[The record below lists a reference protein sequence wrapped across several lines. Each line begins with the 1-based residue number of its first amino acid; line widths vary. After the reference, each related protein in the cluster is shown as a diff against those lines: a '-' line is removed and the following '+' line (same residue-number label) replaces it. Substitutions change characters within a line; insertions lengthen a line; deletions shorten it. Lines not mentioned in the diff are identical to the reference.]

1 MSSEDDIPHDGAPP
15 EDAKTVYMPPPQSAI
30 PAAQP
35 SQPPTPPAAATM
47 PPPPPPVASS
57 PPSAPPPAPP
67 VTAGQVQVGSV
78 LNNIYEVKRLIGRG
92 GMGEVFEG
100 VNVNDDHDRVAI
112 KVMLPSL
119 AADPNVQ
126 AMFRKEAR
134 TLTRLSHPAVVQYR
148 VLAQEPTLGV
158 FYIVTEFIDGEPLSD
173 VMGRNKPS
181 SNDLRGLI
189 RRMAE
194 GLRAAHALGAVHR
207 DMSPDNV
214 LLPGG
219 KLEQAK
225 IIDFGIAKD
234 LDPSKA
240 TIVGDGFA
248 GKLGYVAPEQFGDFG
263 REIGPWTDV
272 YSVGLVILSVAA
284 GRNIDMGA
292 TLVEAI
298 DKRRAGPDLAAVP
311 DDLKPLLA
319 KMVTA
324 DPAHRLRSMDDVLAM
339 LDGAPAMP
347 IIVSPQPAKPPK
359 AERPPKAASP
369 PKAATTGTTDKK
381 PSILP
386 LAIGGGVVVVG
397 LIGGLIFVMRPH
409 DKAPAAAASTASTVA
424 TPSAETAR
432 RAVEAAL
439 PTVSCSWLDIVS
451 ATPSGSG
458 VAVALTGVAGSP
470 QDASAK
476 ISQAAKAAGVNIAS
490 LDLEGV
496 SPTDSSACTALDA
509 FRPIRADTSASGR
522 RLSTSQ
528 TKYTFEKQPDG
539 SLKQIALITM
549 AIGNPATDFTL
560 LGLDPTGLIQQ
571 ISPSRQW
578 FADKIKDPS
587 LKDQFTDLGSDS
599 YRLSVGM
606 TPPAGLQGLL
616 LLTGKGP
623 FDAKL
628 LAVAP
633 SARSADW
640 SAKVAQ
646 AATAGGWKAEMVWYR
661 TVDP

>member
-1 MSSEDDIPHDGAPP
+1 MSSEDDIPHDDAPPEGAPP
-15 EDAKTVYMPPPQSAI
+15 EDAKTVFMPPPAPTAV
-30 PAAQP
+30 PAP
-35 SQPPTPPAAATM
+35 SPPAQFE
-47 PPPPPPVASS
+47 
-57 PPSAPPPAPP
+57 PPSAPAPP
-67 VTAGQVQVGSV
+67 SLPPSAPAAAGHVQAGSI

-173 VMGRNKPS
+173 IMGRLKPS

-298 DKRRAGPDLAAVP
+298 DKRRAGPDLTAVP

-324 DPAHRLRSMDDVLAM
+324 DPAHRLRSMDEVLAM

-347 IIVSPQPAKPPK
+347 IVVSPQPAKPPK
-359 AERPPKAASP
+359 AARPPKAAKA
-369 PKAATTGTTDKK
+369 PKAPTTGTAGNKA
-381 PSILP
+381 SILP
-386 LAIGGGVVVVG
+386 LTIGGGVVVVG
-397 LIGGLIFVMRPH
+397 LIGGLMFVMRPH
-409 DKAPAAAASTASTVA
+409 EKAPATAALTASTVAA

-432 RAVEAAL
+432 RAIEAAL

-476 ISQAAKAAGVNIAS
+476 LSAAAKAAGVNIAS
-490 LDLEGV
+490 LDLGDV
-496 SPTDSSACTALDA
+496 SPADTSACAILDA
-509 FRPIRADTSASGR
+509 FRPMRADTSVGGR
-522 RLSTSQ
+522 KLSTSQ
-528 TKYTFEKQPDG
+528 AKYTMEKQPDG
-539 SLKQIALITM
+539 SVSQKAVINM
-549 AIGNPATDFTL
+549 AIADPSTDFSL
-560 LGLDPTGLIQQ
+560 AGLDPSGAMGVIVQD
-571 ISPSRQW
+571 RRW
-578 FADKIKDPS
+578 FADTRKNPAFGQNVEDA
-587 LKDQFTDLGSDS
+587 GADS
-599 YRLSVGM
+599 YRLSIIT

-623 FDAKL
+623 FDPKL
-628 LAVAP
+628 IAAAP
-633 SARSADW
+633 SARGPDW
-640 SAKVAQ
+640 SSKVAQ
-646 AATAGGWKAEMVWYR
+646 VGKAGGWKAEMVWYR
-661 TVDP
+661 TVNP